1 MLTKQER
8 TVLPDR
14 QELRALFDQEA
25 DVISAKNNLNTP
37 WHRKLRHAVFEACYA
52 ALGDYRSR
60 KRRMLTV
67 SAPRG
72 AGKTSFS
79 CAFIVAMTRY
89 ADKHPEA
96 PHGCVFVT
104 DRIQR
109 ADEVYRDLDARLPG
123 KVAIWTSEHK
133 DLFSRDVLR
142 QYPVLVVTG
151 QFYLGPNGRLAH
163 NVNNRNNFQKRALTI
178 VDERPEEVTTYEILL
193 SEAQKVREALIEK
206 RPDVKEHI
214 DSLLLFMEQY
224 SYKPTNKI
232 YLPEETSDKLAWFV
246 SGEAERLAKEDVPGI
261 DRLLGFGKALVQGC
275 GFVVSEGKLVRY
287 VGYSSKLTVNLA
299 AGAVLFDATADIDGL
314 SHIVSHRVAVDVPQA
329 RYDNLDIV
337 HVPQHTTKNLKRYLS
352 TAPNQRAYVKWMER
366 IITEHVKPGERALII
381 CKKKLIDQECVPNW
395 PRDDERFK
403 DKTGFTTGY
412 AWDIGGRKLCVVHWG
427 TGIGSNEWKDA
438 DAVILCDEFFIPRR
452 TAASNVQ
459 GLREHR
465 VHEGDLAAMP
475 TPTSSAPGVD
485 LYQLGNRLRWTK
497 QMALRGRA
505 RCYDANGVCGKMRLV
520 VACELENFMANVRRL
535 FPGAKVHLAGD
546 STGGTWTERVL
557 RLLNG
562 SEALSITTSELGDV
576 LRKEWRK
583 ISRDVLTPEFLA
595 ALDGMGWRYVPG
607 KGRGGSW
614 FERKLAD
621 AERTEANE
629 ALAA

>member
-1 MLTKQER
+1 MENRLLTKQER

-14 QELRALFDQEA
+14 QELRNLFDEEA
-25 DVISAKNNLNTP
+25 DVISVKNNVNTL
-37 WHRKLRHAVFEACYA
+37 WHRKLRDAVFEACYA
-52 ALGDYRSR
+52 ALSDYRCR
-60 KRRMLTV
+60 KRRLLTV
-67 SAPRG
+67 SAPPG

-89 ADKHPEA
+89 AEKHPQA
-96 PHGCVFVT
+96 PQGCVFVT

-109 ADEVYRDLDARLPG
+109 ADEVYRDLETALPD
-123 KVAIWTSEHK
+123 KIAIWTSEHK
-133 DLFSRDVLR
+133 DLFSREVLR
-142 QYPVLVVTG
+142 QYPVIVVTG
-151 QFYLGPNGRLAH
+151 QFYLGPNGHLAH
-163 NVNNRNNFQKRALTI
+163 SVNNHGDFQKRALTI

-206 RPDVKEHI
+206 RPDTKERF

-224 SYKPTNKI
+224 SYKPTNKV
-232 YLPEETSDKLAWFV
+232 YLPEGTSDALAWFT
-246 SGEAERLAKEDVPGI
+246 SGEADRLTKEDIPGI
-261 DRLLGFGKALVQGC
+261 DRLLGFAKALVQGC

-287 VGYSSKLTVNLA
+287 MGYMSKLTVNLA

-314 SHIVSHRVAVDVPQA
+314 SHIVPHRVAIEVPQA

-337 HVPQHTTKNLKRYLS
+337 HVPQHTTKNLKRYFS
-352 TAPNQRAYVKWMER
+352 KAPNQRAYVKWMEQV
-366 IITEHVKPGERALII
+366 ITEHVKPGERALVI
-381 CKKKLIDQECVPNW
+381 CKKTLIDQECVPNW

-403 DKTGFTTGY
+403 DKAGFTTGY

-427 TGIGSNEWKDA
+427 TGIGSNEWNDA
-438 DAVILCDEFFIPRR
+438 DVVILCDEFFIPRR
-452 TAASNVQ
+452 TAAANVQ

-465 VHEGDLAAMP
+465 VHEGDLATMT

-485 LYQLGNRLRWTK
+485 LYQIGNRLRWTK

-505 RCYDANGVCGKMRLV
+505 RCYDERGVCGKMRLA
-520 VACELENFMANVRRL
+520 VACELENFMANVGRL

-546 STGGTWTERVL
+546 STKGTWAERVI

-562 SEALSITTSELGDV
+562 STALSVTTSELTK
-576 LRKEWRK
+576 LLNKEWRK

-595 ALDGMGWRYVPG
+595 ALDGMGWRY
-607 KGRGGSW
+607 
-614 FERKLAD
+614 
-621 AERTEANE
+621 
-629 ALAA
+629 